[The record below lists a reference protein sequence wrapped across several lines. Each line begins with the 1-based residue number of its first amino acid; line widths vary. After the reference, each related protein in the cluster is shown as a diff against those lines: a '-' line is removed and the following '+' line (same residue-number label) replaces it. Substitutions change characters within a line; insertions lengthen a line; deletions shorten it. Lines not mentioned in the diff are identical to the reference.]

1 MKNFLK
7 MIPIV
12 EKELALYSSEKNCHI
27 CYEKFPEDAGDNN
40 IWKL

>member
-1 MKNFLK
+1 MKNKKKIIL
-7 MIPIV
+7 IV
-12 EKELALYSSEKNCHI
+12 EKELALYSSQENCPI